1 MYSARRVVWRKL
13 APGPPAS
20 RASQVRLTE
29 NESPHRVRTPF
40 VRCGAVLD
48 FAKQFCARKFLRSD
62 CRWVELRALCN
73 DSPQTPPGPE
83 GSNGSGSVSCAAEY
97 PKFLWSRLSGWVTK
111 RFHDIQGYCA
121 EVPPAN
127 IQRDCGAAA
136 RYPDAGERDP
146 IEPRGACV
154 HFFRRARRGENHQRA
169 DSGEGLELREGG
181 DGWAGW

>member
-20 RASQVRLTE
+20 QASQVRLTE

-97 PKFLWSRLSGWVTK
+97 PKFLLSLPAEGNRVAEDRTK
-111 RFHDIQGYCA
+111 
-121 EVPPAN
+121 
-127 IQRDCGAAA
+127 
-136 RYPDAGERDP
+136 
-146 IEPRGACV
+146 
-154 HFFRRARRGENHQRA
+154 
-169 DSGEGLELREGG
+169 
-181 DGWAGW
+181 